1 MCSILLLF
9 VQSKEMPRKTF
20 KKSRKQRR
28 RTLRRLRKNKKG
40 GADSQSLEIPSA
52 SFGPKIGAPVNSD
65 NAWHKIA

>member
-1 MCSILLLF
+1 VLHSSSL

-52 SFGPKIGAPVNSD
+52 SFGAKIGAPVNSD
-65 NAWHKIA
+65 NSWHKIA

>member
-1 MCSILLLF
+1 
-9 VQSKEMPRKTF
+9 MPRKTF

-28 RTLRRLRKNKKG
+28 RTLRRLKKG
-40 GADSQSLEIPSA
+40 GGDSQTLQIPSA